1 MKKKQLMAGV
11 MAAGM
16 AMSLAACG
24 GSTST
29 AASTTEST
37 VASTDA
43 ASAAEGDITLRF
55 AWWGGDERAN
65 ATLEVIKQFE
75 AANPNIHIEAEYGSS
90 DGYHDKLATQL
101 ASGTAADIVQ
111 IDPETMP
118 AFVATGDYFLN
129 YMDYDFDLSNFEES
143 YISQRV
149 NGRYDGKQLGLPTGI
164 AGPALVVNKEL
175 ADKLSLIHI

>member
-1 MKKKQLMAGV
+1 MKNFRICPSFCILGRGSIIESTQDPNTRVKIKEENTMKKKQLMAGV

-29 AASTTEST
+29 AASATEST
-37 VASTDA
+37 AASTSA

-90 DGYHDKLATQL
+90 DGYHEQAGHPAGLRHRCRHRTDRPRDDARLCCHRRLLPQL
-101 ASGTAADIVQ
+101 H
-111 IDPETMP
+111 
-118 AFVATGDYFLN
+118 
-129 YMDYDFDLSNFEES
+129 
-143 YISQRV
+143 
-149 NGRYDGKQLGLPTGI
+149 GLR
-164 AGPALVVNKEL
+164 L
-175 ADKLSLIHI
+175 

>member
-29 AASTTEST
+29 AASATEST
-37 VASTDA
+37 AASTSA

-75 AANPNIHIEAEYGSS
+75 AA
-90 DGYHDKLATQL
+90 L
-101 ASGTAADIVQ
+101 
-111 IDPETMP
+111 
-118 AFVATGDYFLN
+118 
-129 YMDYDFDLSNFEES
+129 
-143 YISQRV
+143 QRAGLLHRG
-149 NGRYDGKQLGLPTGI
+149 NG
-164 AGPALVVNKEL
+164 
-175 ADKLSLIHI
+175 

>member
-1 MKKKQLMAGV
+1 MTTSEKKQLMAGV

-24 GSTST
+24 GSTSI

-37 VASTDA
+37 TASTDA

-90 DGYHDKLATQL
+90 DGYHDKLATLCCHRRLLPQL
-101 ASGTAADIVQ
+101 H
-111 IDPETMP
+111 
-118 AFVATGDYFLN
+118 
-129 YMDYDFDLSNFEES
+129 
-143 YISQRV
+143 
-149 NGRYDGKQLGLPTGI
+149 GLR
-164 AGPALVVNKEL
+164 L
-175 ADKLSLIHI
+175 